1 MSSSPDIWMAFGR
14 TFGMLFLV
22 LALLILVFYLIKKY
36 SNARGL
42 KGSKN
47 FIKVL
52 TIHHLSPKEKL
63 VLVDVLGDTILIGV
77 TSSNITKISSF
88 DKNVDLQVDQPIG
101 SPVDIEDQPS
111 KFSDFLSQ
119 KLTRSTNL
127 KENDVIT
134 KGKM

>member
-1 MSSSPDIWMAFGR
+1 MNSSPDIWMAFGR
-14 TFGMLFLV
+14 TFSMLFLV

-36 SNARGL
+36 SDPKGI

-47 FIKVL
+47 LIKVL
-52 TIHHLSPKEKL
+52 TVHHLSPKEKL

-88 DKNVDLQVDQPIG
+88 DKNKDSLVKSSLNA
-101 SPVDIEDQPS
+101 EDQPS

-119 KLTRSTNL
+119 KFSRSQTIKKSDLVAKGTR
-127 KENDVIT
+127 
-134 KGKM
+134 